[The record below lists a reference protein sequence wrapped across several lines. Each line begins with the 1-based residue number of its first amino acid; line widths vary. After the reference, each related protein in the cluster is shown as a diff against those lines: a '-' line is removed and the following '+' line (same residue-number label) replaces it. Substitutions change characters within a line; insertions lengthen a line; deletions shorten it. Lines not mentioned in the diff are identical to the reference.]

1 MAEFWE
7 NDPVFKS
14 PTPAKTDAGDFWAN
28 DPVVT
33 AAPAREAKRDAIPQ
47 GRSGRMREAFTRP
60 ADISNL
66 PVPTMSELGTRY
78 KDIGIGAAQGVP
90 SSVLGM
96 PGDVLSLAVDNP
108 IKSSD
113 VADYLFGEAKNA
125 DVRSGRMIG
134 GLIGGLAAPSAA
146 AAITP
151 IREAAAAAKYGKT
164 AAALR
169 GAQAVL
175 DPVSPLVSGAVN
187 LGARGVNMLARAA
200 ETVRAPFTPTANM
213 LIPAMEGRLPE
224 AVTALRNAR
233 EVLPGS
239 PATAA
244 EVLVGEGFTG
254 TQFPAMQRDLLRKYV
269 PTEAEALAAQQR
281 GARQGAI
288 ASIGGTPAELEA
300 AQVARSAAATASYRK
315 ALQPLVESDPAFQ
328 TLLETPAMQK
338 ALPAAAERAANRQRE
353 FRSGQDVP
361 AQEVPSSLVGPDGK
375 PIMMQVP
382 AEFAQYPGQSL
393 QDIKISLDSILESK
407 SAGPASNPTS
417 LSKSQLA
424 DVKNVRDQFVSWMES
439 KLPGYKGARQQF
451 ATASK
456 DINVRQVG
464 QQLEK
469 SLTSP
474 LNENVTR
481 AKQFAQAV
489 ENAPSTIRRA
499 TGDARYTDL
508 SQILETSDSL
518 KVAQVLK
525 DMSRTDEYQ
534 RLAKLG
540 STQAAG
546 AADAVQIPN
555 APNALGLVRA
565 FTARLISA
573 LEGKINET
581 TARAIAEASLNP
593 KNMAALLE
601 KAAAQAERTKQI
613 SDKIR
618 AKAPT
623 DAEGKA
629 KRINALRPLVGL
641 DDSDNTNAMAR

>member
-1 MAEFWE
+1 MAGPWE
-7 NDPVFKS
+7 KYA
-14 PTPAKTDAGDFWAN
+14 TPSAEEGPWSKYTSAVEARAPAT
-28 DPVVT
+28 PVVEPR
-33 AAPAREAKRDAIPQ
+33 AANDAIPQ
-47 GRSGRMREAFTRP
+47 GRSGRTREAFTNP

-90 SSVLGM
+90 SSVLGL

-134 GLIGGLAAPSAA
+134 GLIGGLAAPGVA
-146 AAITP
+146 AAIAP
-151 IREAAAAAKYGKT
+151 VREAAAAAQYGKT

-169 GAQAVL
+169 AAQTVL
-175 DPVSPLVSGAVN
+175 DPVSPLVSGTVN
-187 LGARGVNMLARAA
+187 LGAKGVNMMARSA

-213 LIPAMEGRLPE
+213 LIPAMEGQLPE

-244 EVLVGEGFTG
+244 EVLAGEGFKG
-254 TQFPAMQRDLLRKYV
+254 TQFPAMQQNLLRKYA

-281 GARQGAI
+281 AAQQGAI

-300 AQVARSAAATASYRK
+300 AQVARSAAAAASYRK
-315 ALQPLVESDPAFQ
+315 ALQPVVESDAAFQ

-338 ALPAAAERAANRQRE
+338 ALPAAAERASNRQRE

-361 AQEVPSSLVGPDGK
+361 AQEVPSSLVGPSGET
-375 PIMMQVP
+375 ITRQVP

-393 QDIKISLDSILESK
+393 QDLKISLDSMLESK
-407 SAGPASNPTS
+407 SYGPAANPTS

-424 DVKNVRDQFVSWMES
+424 DIKNVRDQFVSWMEN
-439 KLPGYKGARQQF
+439 KLPDYKGARQQF

-456 DINVRQVG
+456 AIDVRKAG

-489 ENAPSTIRRA
+489 ENAPSTMRKA
-499 TGDARYTDL
+499 TGDARYSDL
-508 SQILETSDSL
+508 SQIFETGDSL

-540 STQAAG
+540 RSQASG
-546 AADAVQIPN
+546 AADAVQLPN

-565 FTARLISA
+565 ITARVISA
-573 LEGKINET
+573 LEGKINES
-581 TARAIAEASLNP
+581 TARAIAEASLDP
-593 KNMAALLE
+593 KNMAAMLE
-601 KAAAQAERTKQI
+601 KAAAQAARTKEI
-613 SDKIR
+613 SAKIR
-618 AKAPT
+618 AKAPG

-641 DDSDNTNAMAR
+641 GDTDNSNAMAR